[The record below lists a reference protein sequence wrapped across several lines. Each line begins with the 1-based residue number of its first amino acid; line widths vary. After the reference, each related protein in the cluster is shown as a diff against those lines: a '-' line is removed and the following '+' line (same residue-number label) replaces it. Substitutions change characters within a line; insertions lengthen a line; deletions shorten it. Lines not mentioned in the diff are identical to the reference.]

1 MEVAVKSIL
10 VPVDLSEAADSVIT
24 TASLMAERV
33 GATLEGIALRPIHVE
48 IVAPDPIVAVT
59 FPPADWN
66 DTEFI
71 GKARKAFEAK
81 FAGRAG
87 AKFHWRA
94 GASIDDAG
102 LGSLARVYDLCVI
115 GRPSTT
121 GAGPRMTTLESALFE
136 SGQPVL
142 VAPPNAPTVIG
153 ENVIISWNCSTE
165 QARATS
171 AAMPVLRMAK
181 SVTIVTIEGLTVP
194 GPSGAQCRD
203 WLAANGINAREYTMG
218 NGGRKPGE
226 VLITEAQKLGAD
238 LIVKGA
244 YTQSRLRQMIFG
256 GATSHLLSHSPLPM
270 LMAR

>member
-1 MEVAVKSIL
+1 MKSIL
-10 VPVDLSEAADSVIT
+10 LPCDQSE
-24 TASLMAERV
+24 LMASSYTCAQFLARRV
-33 GATLEGIALRPIHVE
+33 EGAVEGVALRPIHVE

-71 GKARKAFEAK
+71 GKARKGFESHFSACGVK
-81 FAGRAG
+81 FR
-87 AKFHWRA
+87 WRG

-102 LGSLARVYDLCVI
+102 LGSLARVYDISVI
-115 GRPSTT
+115 GRPVSS

-142 VAPPNAPTVIG
+142 VTPPQTPKTMG
-153 ENVIISWNCSTE
+153 ENVVVSWNCSTE

-171 AAMPVLRMAK
+171 CAIPLLKQAK
-181 SVTIVTIEGLTVP
+181 SVTIITIEGLTVP
-194 GPSGAQCRD
+194 GPTGAQCRD
-203 WLAANGINAREYTMG
+203 WLATHGIDAREVSMG
-218 NGGRKPGE
+218 NGGRRPGE
-226 VLITEAQKLGAD
+226 VLLAEVQKLGAD

-256 GATSHLLSHSPLPM
+256 GATSHLLSHSPVPM